1 MINRALPARPEL
13 QARFAAQLTGSS
25 LCATSA
31 FEGETLHV
39 GLHRNLGPTTAPRDE
54 GGEPVDFGSRDPHN
68 LGTARIRSHC
78 WSGIAVHSIQQHV
91 LPGCAWHQLL
101 CDRPILSIVVNEAG
115 GHCEARSTI
124 DVGTR
129 VAGEGR
135 RRPRTGHTSLIPA
148 GFPVWGYSDG
158 MAGFDEVRLILD
170 VDRVL
175 EVTGGEFPVAQ
186 LADPQLVFFD
196 EPLQALARLLAAN
209 EEDMAAFVLFGD
221 SLVTAMIGRLSQLNA
236 VKQACDRRL
245 GLTKGQ
251 LSRVTDFMRDNVDQ
265 PIRLSDL
272 AKLAGL
278 SSSQFGRAFRVS
290 TGTTPHKW
298 FLDARIECAKA
309 MLADRRRNLV
319 DIALETGFSEQSHFN
334 RAFRTATGAT
344 PNAWRRV
351 HLN

>member
-1 MINRALPARPEL
+1 MALGENRL
-13 QARFAAQLTGSS
+13 
-25 LCATSA
+25 
-31 FEGETLHV
+31 
-39 GLHRNLGPTTAPRDE
+39 
-54 GGEPVDFGSRDPHN
+54 DFGSRDPHN
-68 LGTARIRSHC
+68 LGTTRVRSHC
-78 WSGIAVHSIQQHV
+78 WNGIAVHAIEQHV

-101 CDRPILSIVVNEAG
+101 CDRPILSVVVNEAG

-124 DVGTR
+124 D
-129 VAGEGR
+129 EGRRAATQAR

-148 GFPVWGYSDG
+148 GHPVWGYSDG
-158 MAGFDEVRLILD
+158 MARFDEVRLILD
-170 VDRVL
+170 IDRIQ

-186 LADPQLVFFD
+186 LADPRLVFID
-196 EPLQALARLLAAN
+196 EPLQALARLLAAS
-209 EEDMAAFVLFGD
+209 EEEMPAFMLFGD

-236 VKQACDRRL
+236 VTRASDRRL
-245 GLTKGQ
+245 GLSKRQ

-298 FLDARIECAKA
+298 FLDTRIECAKT
-309 MLADRRRNLV
+309 MLTDRHRNLV

-351 HLN
+351 NLN

>member
-1 MINRALPARPEL
+1 
-13 QARFAAQLTGSS
+13 
-25 LCATSA
+25 
-31 FEGETLHV
+31 
-39 GLHRNLGPTTAPRDE
+39 
-54 GGEPVDFGSRDPHN
+54 VDFGSRDPHN

-101 CDRPILSIVVNEAG
+101 CDRPILSIVVNETG

-124 DVGTR
+124 DEGRR
-129 VAGEGR
+129 VAAEVA

-148 GFPVWGYSDG
+148 GLPVWGYSDG
-158 MAGFDEVRLILD
+158 MARFDEVRLILD
-170 VDRVL
+170 TDRVL

-186 LADPQLVFFD
+186 LADPQLVFID
-196 EPLQALARLLAAN
+196 EPLQALARLLAVS
-209 EEDMAAFVLFGD
+209 EEEMAAFVLFGD
-221 SLVTAMIGRLSQLNA
+221 SLVTAMIGRLSQRNA
-236 VKQACDRRL
+236 VKHA
-245 GLTKGQ
+245 
-251 LSRVTDFMRDNVDQ
+251 SDQ
-265 PIRLSDL
+265 PIRLADL

-309 MLADRRRNLV
+309 MLADPRRNLV
-319 DIALETGFSEQSHFN
+319 DIALETGFSEHSHFN

-344 PNAWRRV
+344 PNAWRCLR
-351 HLN
+351 LN